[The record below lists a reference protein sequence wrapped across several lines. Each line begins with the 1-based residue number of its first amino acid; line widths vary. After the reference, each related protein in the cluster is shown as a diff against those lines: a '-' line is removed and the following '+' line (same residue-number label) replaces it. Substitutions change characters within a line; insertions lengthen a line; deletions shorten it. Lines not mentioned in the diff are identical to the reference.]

1 MSAVTERS
9 ATTGATAGPRR
20 RTVGFAGLAI
30 ASFLGC
36 VDLTIVTTALPSI
49 TGSLDSSLVV
59 SQLVLSAFLT
69 ALAVFMVTAGRL
81 GDLLGRKTVLVLGIT
96 VFVLASVGAALAPSI
111 SWLVVARFVQ
121 GAACAILYTGTTTLV
136 ETLFP
141 EGSRGRAVG
150 LLYAVNGVGLA
161 LGPVLGGLLVPA
173 FGWPAIFWINVP
185 FGIVA
190 LLAILA
196 AVPSPARSRGLPLDL
211 PGQAFLALAVGGLAA
226 AASLP
231 ETTGWLS
238 VPVAVA
244 VLAVIIGVA
253 GTVFVERRAAAPL
266 IRLDLFRHP
275 RFRAA
280 LTSDFL
286 LAVFYASAL
295 LVLPPY
301 LAFRHGLDVRTTGWV
316 LLLVSATM
324 ALTSSRVG
332 RWVDRSGPVRPLLT
346 GFTAFTGTAVL
357 VIVGTVLG
365 SLPVLLVGLVT
376 FGLGWA
382 LILAPAT
389 LAALSAVDPQEAG
402 FAVGASWTF
411 HNLGGA
417 LGAAVAAG
425 LFATTD
431 PQTGLL
437 RVSVLLVMSAAV
449 GLIANALIARGAER

>member
-1 MSAVTERS
+1 MSAVTDKPP
-9 ATTGATAGPRR
+9 TTAASTGTGR
-20 RTVGFAGLAI
+20 RTLGFAGLAI

-49 TGSLDSSLVV
+49 TSSLDSSLVV

-81 GDLLGRKTVLVLGIT
+81 GDLLGRKPVLVLGIA

-111 SWLVVARFVQ
+111 GWLVVARFVQ

-173 FGWPAIFWINVP
+173 FGWAAVFWINVP

-190 LLAILA
+190 LLSIWV
-196 AVPSPARSRGLPLDL
+196 AVPSPPRSRGLPIDI

-226 AASLP
+226 VASLP
-231 ETTGWLS
+231 ETTGWVS
-238 VPVAVA
+238 VPIAVA
-244 VLAVIIGVA
+244 VLAVIVGAV
-253 GTVFVERRAAAPL
+253 GTVIVERRAAAPL

-286 LAVFYASAL
+286 LAAFYASAL

-301 LAFRHGLDVRTTGWV
+301 LAYRHGLDVRSTGLA

-324 ALTSSRVG
+324 ALSSPRVG
-332 RWVDRSGPVRPLLT
+332 RWVDRSGPVRPLVS
-346 GFTAFTGTAVL
+346 GFTAFTATAVL
-357 VIVGTVLG
+357 LFVGAVVG
-365 SLPVLLVGLVT
+365 SLPVLLVGFVT

-389 LAALSAVDPQEAG
+389 LAALSAVDRQEAG

-425 LFATTD
+425 LFATAD

-437 RVSVLLVMSAAV
+437 RVTVLLVVSAV
-449 GLIANALIARGAER
+449 IGLIANALIPRGAER